1 MRRSSWLWW
10 WLAGAL
16 AAQAAQPEV
25 APLPAPAAFK
35 VDYLRDIKPIFD
47 RSCLRCHGQERPKS
61 DFSLTTREALLRGG
75 AEGKAV
81 LPGNSAQS
89 PLVHYVAGLVPDMV
103 MPPPGK
109 APPVSAQELAMIRAW
124 IDQGVAWDEAA
135 DALAHAPR
143 VTLTTT
149 LGGLWVGGRQ
159 PLFREHTGQR
169 EGAWGGVQEWTYRQR
184 LTNGTLVEM
193 ETRAVFGTP
202 DVAARLSLTRPK
214 VGFVRAGLE
223 QYRRYYDD
231 SGGYY
236 GGFASEAW
244 SLGRELKLDVGRA
257 WLEAGLTLP
266 RLPRLTVGYE
276 FRRRAGDQ
284 SLTQWGDVTD
294 ASGEVRRIYPAWQ
307 REHEQTHV
315 VRLEADHEVQGW
327 RFNEAL
333 RLEFSRLHHERE
345 HATLVAGKDGPD
357 KVARIAEQLR
367 SFQAVN
373 TLQVEKA
380 VRPWLFGAA
389 GYLYQTYDARAGH
402 EQGVT
407 YLPPSLVAPPP
418 GPFPED
424 KFWSFHH
431 LILRQETHVANLN
444 LQLQPWRHLALAAGV
459 QPEWQSQEGLGHVV
473 LDEGVP
479 VFAQTAW
486 VDANHDRVS
495 LTEDAGLRFTA
506 IPYTVL
512 FADARW
518 RQESLEQYELLGP
531 GNFYEFSR
539 RTDASADQ
547 RDYRAGLSFS
557 PWSRIS
563 LTGHFRRRERYN
575 HYHHPEDLTF
585 MSAGGFPNDGYSAFI
600 TSRRDLT
607 DEWET
612 KLAWRAHKV
621 LKISLGYRYRVT
633 DWFSATD
640 IAPWDVSPGGGLQT
654 AVSRGHTFT
663 ATLTLTPHP
672 RFYASS
678 TLALTDSK
686 TAAFAA
692 DAPSV
697 APWKGTTWTLMNS
710 ATYLL
715 SRTTDLNASYAVSRS
730 DFRQSQGAEGL
741 PLGSEFTSHAAQ
753 AGLVRRFGDRVTA
766 GLNYVFYHFDESWE
780 GAGRSYAAHG
790 VFATWRV
797 DFTPRR
803 TVPAQ

>member
-1 MRRSSWLWW
+1 MTRSFRLFGL
-10 WLAGAL
+10 LAGAL
-16 AAQAAQPEV
+16 AAGAATPDAAQ
-25 APLPAPAAFK
+25 LPAPAAFK
-35 VDYLRDIKPIFD
+35 VDYVRDIKPIFD
-47 RSCLRCHGQERPKS
+47 RSCLRCHGQERPKG

-75 AEGKAV
+75 AEGRAV

-89 PLVHYVAGLVPDMV
+89 PLVHYIAGLAPGME

-143 VTLTTT
+143 VTLTTSM
-149 LGGLWVGGRQ
+149 GGMWVGGRQ
-159 PLFREHTGQR
+159 NLFREHTGRR
-169 EGAWGGVQEWTYRQR
+169 EGAWGGVQELTYTQR

-193 ETRAVFGTP
+193 ETRAVFGAP
-202 DVAARLSLTRPK
+202 DYAARLTLTRPK
-214 VGFVRAGLE
+214 VGFLWAGME

-231 SGGYY
+231 AGGYY

-244 SLGRELKLDVGRA
+244 SLGRELKLDAGRA
-257 WLEAGLTLP
+257 WLEAGLTRP
-266 RLPRLTVGYE
+266 NLPRLTVGYE
-276 FRRRAGDQ
+276 YRYREGDT

-294 ASGEVRRIYPAWQ
+294 ASGEARRIYPAWKRQ
-307 REHEQTHV
+307 HEHTHAA
-315 VRLEADHEVQGW
+315 RLEANHEVSGW
-327 RFNEAL
+327 HFHDVL
-333 RLEFSRLHHERE
+333 RLEFSRNHSERE
-345 HATLVAGKDGPD
+345 LATMVAGKDGPD
-357 KVARIAEQLR
+357 KVARIVEQLR

-380 VRPWLFGAA
+380 FRPWLFGAA

-402 EQGVT
+402 DQSVT
-407 YLPPSLVAPPP
+407 YLPPSLAPPAP
-418 GPFPED
+418 GPFPDD
-424 KFWSFHH
+424 KFWSFNH
-431 LILRQETHVANLN
+431 LILRQEAHVANVN
-444 LQLQPWRHLALAAGV
+444 LQLKPWRHLTLAAGV
-459 QPEWQSQEGLGHVV
+459 QPEWKSQEGFGHVV

-486 VDANHDRVS
+486 INANHDRVS
-495 LTEDAGLRFTA
+495 LTEDAGLRLTA
-506 IPYTVL
+506 IPHTVL
-512 FADARW
+512 FADARF
-518 RQESLEQYELLGP
+518 RQESLEQYEFLGP

-557 PWSRIS
+557 PVSRFS

-575 HYHHPEDLTF
+575 HYHHPEDITF

-612 KLAWRAHKV
+612 KLAWRAHKAI
-621 LKISLGYRYRVT
+621 KISLGYRYRVT

-640 IAPWDVSPGGGLQT
+640 ASPWDVSPGGGLQAAIT
-654 AVSRGHTFT
+654 RGHTFT
-663 ATLTLTPHP
+663 ATLTLNPHP

-692 DAPSV
+692 DTPAV

-710 ATYLL
+710 TTYLL
-715 SRTTDLNASYAVSRS
+715 SRTTDLNAGYSVSRS

-753 AGLVRRFGDRVTA
+753 AGLVHRFGERATA
-766 GLNYVFYHFDESWE
+766 GLNYLFYHFDESWD
-780 GAGRSYAAHG
+780 GAGRNYIAHG
-790 VFATWRV
+790 VFATLSV

-803 TVPAQ
+803 TGPAP